1 MGLVVVVGVVVRD
14 DAVAIRKL
22 ETFERLLG
30 LLSSEQH
37 AGLSVEG
44 IIVSWHAHADMVH
57 R

>member
-1 MGLVVVVGVVVRD
+1 MVVVVGVVVRD

-44 IIVSWHAHADMVH
+44 IIVSWHAIADMEH